1 MKVSLKKRIAFVS
14 CNKTHALASFIGDT
28 DKLVGRFFLSDLS
41 QVEVLEHE
49 LADFQPDLVIVFQP
63 ENFTQFAHV
72 LSRYVTVGYFLDSLP
87 FDGNYGDTKLNQNFE
102 KLEKLSLEIST
113 TYKYLIAGNSNFSR
127 AYESLFNI
135 WQYRTLPVNDSL
147 FRARL
152 EPDLSNYNQVLFTGE
167 VNDHTKKYIEE
178 VNTRRSVISSLKIG
192 NDQIVGSDFP
202 VGLSLHSFKFVDFEH
217 DALIHM
223 ANGRLLLSQ
232 ALSPKLNFKN
242 GFSHIEFDS
251 HTDLIE
257 LLEDIAGYPE
267 SYEAIRRY
275 GFHATSRY
283 KASKIWSDFM
293 LDIELSG

>member
-28 DKLVGRFFLSDLS
+28 DKLVGKFFLSDLS

-178 VNTRRSVISSLKIG
+178 VSMKRSVISSLEIG

-202 VGLSLHSFKFVDFEH
+202 VGLNLHPFKFVDFEH

-242 GFSHIEFDS
+242 GFSHLEFNS
-251 HTDLIE
+251 PGNLME
-257 LLEDIAGYPE
+257 LLEDISSYPD
-267 SYEAIRRY
+267 SYEVIRRY

-283 KASKIWSDFM
+283 KASKMWSDFM
-293 LDIELSG
+293 LDVELSR

>member
-1 MKVSLKKRIAFVS
+1 VKVSLRKKIAFVS
-14 CNKTHALASFIGDT
+14 CNKTHAHSSFTGNSDALT
-28 DKLVGRFFLSDLS
+28 GKLFLSDAR
-41 QVEVLEHE
+41 QVEILEHE
-49 LADFQPDLVIVFQP
+49 LADFQPDLVIVFDP
-63 ENFTQFAHV
+63 ENFTQFARV
-72 LSRYVTVGYFLDSLP
+72 LSRYFSVGYFLDPLP
-87 FDGNYGDTKLNQNFE
+87 FDGNYGDTKLNQNFD

-152 EPDLSNYNQVLFTGE
+152 EPDLSNYNQVLFAGE
-167 VNDHTKKYIEE
+167 VNENTKKYIEE
-178 VNTRRSVISSLKIG
+178 VNTKQSVISSLEIG

-202 VGLSLHSFKFVDFEH
+202 VGLNLHSFKFVDFEH

-232 ALSPKLNFKN
+232 VLSPKLNFKN
-242 GFSHIEFDS
+242 GFSHLEFDS
-251 HTDLIE
+251 PGNLME
-257 LLEDIAGYPE
+257 LLEDISSYPD

-283 KASKIWSDFM
+283 KASKMWSDFM
-293 LDIELSG
+293 LDVELSR